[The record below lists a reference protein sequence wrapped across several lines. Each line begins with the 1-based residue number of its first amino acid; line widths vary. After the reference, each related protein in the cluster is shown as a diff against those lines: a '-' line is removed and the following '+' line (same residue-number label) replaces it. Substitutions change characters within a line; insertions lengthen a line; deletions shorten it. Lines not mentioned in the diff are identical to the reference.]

1 MMMDS
6 EDSPASRPDQ
16 HAQSL
21 AGPLQG
27 LRVIEIGT
35 LVAAPFASRILAE
48 FGAEVIK
55 IESRDGDPLRRW
67 REIRDGTSLWW
78 YVQSRNK
85 KSVTLD
91 LKAPRGA
98 EIARRLI
105 AEADVLIEN
114 LRPGAMERLG
124 LGWDELRARN
134 PRLVFIRISGFGQTG
149 PMRDR
154 PGFGAIGEAMG
165 GIRYTTGEPGRPPSR
180 VGISL
185 GDSLAGLQAVIG
197 ALMGLLH
204 VRNGGSGQV
213 VDVSLFESV
222 FALMESTLTEYA
234 DRGLVRERAG
244 GRLPGISPSNT
255 YKSRDGQWVVIAGN
269 GDAIFR
275 RMMQAVERP
284 DLAADPALQSNEG
297 RVAQDELIDAAISA
311 WAARHDVAEILEI
324 LDRAQV
330 PSSRIYSVR
339 DIVDDPQYRARDMIL
354 SDVMPDGA
362 PIAMPGIA
370 PKLSATPGQV
380 RWLGP
385 ALGRHTDE
393 VLAGLGYDAAEIADL
408 RASGVV

>member
-1 MMMDS
+1 
-6 EDSPASRPDQ
+6 
-16 HAQSL
+16 
-21 AGPLQG
+21 
-27 LRVIEIGT
+27 VVEIGT

-48 FGAEVIK
+48 FGADVIK
-55 IESRDGDPLRRW
+55 IEARDGDPLRRW
-67 REIRDGTSLWW
+67 RVVRDGTSLWW

-85 KSVTLD
+85 KSLTLD
-91 LKAPRGA
+91 LKAPRGL
-98 EIARRLI
+98 EIARKLI
-105 AEADVLIEN
+105 DEADILVEN

-124 LGWDELRARN
+124 LGWDELRSRN
-134 PRLVFIRISGFGQTG
+134 PRLIFVRISGFGQTG

-185 GDSLAGLQAVIG
+185 GDSLAGLHGVIG

-204 VRNGGSGQV
+204 VKNGGGGQV

-222 FALMESTLTEYA
+222 FALMESTVTEYG
-234 DRGLVRERAG
+234 DRGLVRERTG

-255 YKSRDGQWVVIAGN
+255 YKSRDGLWVVIAGN

-275 RMMQAVERP
+275 RMMQAIGRP

-297 RVAQDELIDAAISA
+297 RVAQDSMIDAAISD
-311 WAARHDVAEILEI
+311 WAGRHNMADILAV
-324 LDRAQV
+324 LDGAQV
-330 PSSRIYSVR
+330 PSSRIYSAR
-339 DIVDDPQYRARDMIL
+339 DIVEDPQYQARDMIL
-354 SDVMPDGA
+354 SDVMPDGG
-362 PIAMPGIA
+362 PITMPGIT
-370 PKLSATPGQV
+370 PKLSETPGGV

-385 ALGRHTDE
+385 ALGVHTDE
-393 VLAGLGYDAAEIADL
+393 VLADLGYDEAEIADL